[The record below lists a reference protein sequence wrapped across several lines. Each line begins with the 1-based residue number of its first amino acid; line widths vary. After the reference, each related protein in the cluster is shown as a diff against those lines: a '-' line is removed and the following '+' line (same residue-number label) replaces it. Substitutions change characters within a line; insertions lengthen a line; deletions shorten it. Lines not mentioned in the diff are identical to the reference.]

1 MTVLFFLGGWIDGPD
16 IVKCV
21 DMRLLFLIAT
31 SISFAKSIKTSG
43 LDVEI
48 AGFLNS
54 SNASPLGALFFVYT
68 ICLILTE
75 VLSNNAAAALMYPI
89 AVAYADELNVS
100 YKPFA
105 MIVLFSASAAFA
117 CPTGYLFFIVVLLI
131 TLSNTHTHT
140 QLHTHTHL
148 GYQTHM
154 MVWQPGGYSFFDFV
168 KFGLPIDII
177 YMVGACLLTPL
188 IWKF

>member
-1 MTVLFFLGGWIDGPD
+1 
-16 IVKCV
+16 
-21 DMRLLFLIAT
+21 MRLLFLIAT

-43 LDVEI
+43 LDIEI
-48 AGFLNS
+48 AGILNS
-54 SNASPLGALFFVYT
+54 SHASPLGALFLVYT

-75 VLSNNAAAALMYPI
+75 ILSNNAAAALMYPI
-89 AVAYADELNVS
+89 AVAYADELKVD

-105 MIVLFSASAAFA
+105 MVVLFSASAAFA
-117 CPTGYLFFIVVLLI
+117 CPT
-131 TLSNTHTHT
+131 
-140 QLHTHTHL
+140 

-177 YMVGACLLTPL
+177 YMIGACLLTPAV
-188 IWKF
+188 WPF